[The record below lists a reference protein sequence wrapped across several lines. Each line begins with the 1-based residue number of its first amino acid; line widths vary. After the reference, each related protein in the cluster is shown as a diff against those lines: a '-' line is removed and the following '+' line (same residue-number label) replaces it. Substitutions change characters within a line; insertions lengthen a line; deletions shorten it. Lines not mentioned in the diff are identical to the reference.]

1 MIDYLKKSLLTGFGL
16 ALKSKNEIEELAKV
30 LAKKSEMNQDEAKDF
45 LKECFTKYSEAK
57 DSLDKKLE
65 SVVEKTLKR
74 LDLPSRSDIQAL
86 NDRIDALNEKLNK
99 DS

>member
-45 LKECFTKYSEAK
+45 LKECLTKYSEAK
-57 DSLDKKLE
+57 DSFDKKLE

>member
-16 ALKSKNEIEELAKV
+16 ALKSKNEIEELARV

-45 LKECFTKYSEAK
+45 LKECLTKYSEAK
-57 DSLDKKLE
+57 DSFDKKLE

>member
-45 LKECFTKYSEAK
+45 LKECLTKYSEAK
-57 DSLDKKLE
+57 DSFDKKLE

-86 NDRIDALNEKLNK
+86 NDRIDALNKKLNK